1 MNKDLTDLYQHKAEE
16 TSKTLVSL
24 RNRSRVFI
32 LTEIGSFLVAI
43 GFVVLYT
50 LLDNAAW
57 TLFCALVAL
66 LFYLYIRRRDVL
78 NDRKI
83 NKGEALL
90 LVYQN
95 EIAYQKGDYSGFEA
109 GGQYVSPQHSYT
121 FDMDV
126 FGTGSL
132 FQRMNRTIQLEVV
145 ISWQLVYLRSG
156 DMRKGRNLLGRYVS
170 EWLLLMN

>member
-32 LTEIGSFLVAI
+32 LTENRFLFLVAI

-57 TLFCALVAL
+57 TLFCALAAL

-83 NKGEALL
+83 NKGGGFIAGLP
-90 LVYQN
+90 N

-126 FGTGSL
+126 FGIGSL
-132 FQRMNRTIQLEVV
+132 FQ
-145 ISWQLVYLRSG
+145 G
-156 DMRKGRNLLGRYVS
+156 
-170 EWLLLMN
+170 